1 VPTKTTFTLPLLLI
15 AALAISPIYLYD
27 ASAKPIIE
35 PEYIHYKALLQ
46 LQLFD
51 KNGQL
56 VSYVEGSK
64 IVLVDPELLDRYLD
78 ALPNKKIIE
87 KDGKKY
93 DLFQWVGPHDRFDK
107 DHSMSTYTHYVWVG
121 NAYVA
126 GLMVLHNSYP
136 VQPGDTTN
144 VYWTVL
150 RPV

>member
-1 VPTKTTFTLPLLLI
+1 MHTTTGILPLLLI
-15 AALAISPIYLYD
+15 AVLVTSPIYPHNAL
-27 ASAKPIIE
+27 AKPMIE
-35 PEYIHYKALLQ
+35 PEDIHYKALLQ

-64 IVLVDPELLDRYLD
+64 IIMVDPEILDRFLD
-78 ALPNKKIIE
+78 ALPNKKMIE

-93 DLFQWVGPHDRFDK
+93 ELFQWVGPHDRFDK
-107 DHSMSTYTHYVWVG
+107 DHSMSRYTHYVWVG
-121 NAYVA
+121 NAYLP